1 MSWRDMGTS
10 ISSTAASRLA
20 RSSRNEATRSC
31 AVLVSSNTWSCMR
44 RSSRAVKVQSRRAT
58 SPSALASDISAAL
71 HHEDRLV
78 GNGLGRKMVLV
89 VYLEAEDVARQIKC
103 LDAAPATRLRLRLA
117 LCQVCEIRSDE
128 RLSC

>member
-1 MSWRDMGTS
+1 
-10 ISSTAASRLA
+10 
-20 RSSRNEATRSC
+20 
-31 AVLVSSNTWSCMR
+31 MR

-58 SPSALASDISAAL
+58 SPSALASEISALRFTTRIVESVTASA
-71 HHEDRLV
+71 E
-78 GNGLGRKMVLV
+78 KMVLV
-89 VYLEAEDVARQIKC
+89 VYLEAEDVSRQIKC